1 MLIKTV
7 IVWIFIAF
15 GEIING
21 NIRVRYLQRKFGQY
35 RAKKISFFSGTAIF
49 TTIIWFSLSWIAP
62 SNLFQCFGVG
72 LILMLLMLLLDIYFG
87 KYIFC
92 YSWKKIADDFNLRK
106 GNLLGVGMF
115 FILLC
120 PAIVFLLQGKPN

>member
-35 RAKKISFFSGTAIF
+35 RAKKISFFLEQQYLQQLFG
-49 TTIIWFSLSWIAP
+49 SL
-62 SNLFQCFGVG
+62 CHG
-72 LILMLLMLLLDIYFG
+72 
-87 KYIFC
+87 
-92 YSWKKIADDFNLRK
+92 
-106 GNLLGVGMF
+106 
-115 FILLC
+115 
-120 PAIVFLLQGKPN
+120 